1 MKLTMRL
8 LSLALASG
16 AVVAQAQPVGLN
28 EADPARIEQEHT
40 RIAAERKQVDAIYA
54 EGEAACYQ
62 KFALNDCMD
71 KVRAQRRKSLADLQ
85 RQEVALNDA
94 QRRRKGAE
102 QLQRAEQKSSA
113 LNQQQ
118 AADRRA
124 KAREELAGKQQ
135 KSADKAGR
143 AETASQDQASH
154 QTQFNQKQKSAAA
167 ASPSSKAGAA
177 AQESRRHADKLQEA
191 AEHKAAHDR
200 KLKEKTKPPAQPL
213 PPPAP

>member
-1 MKLTMRL
+1 MKLTARL
-8 LSLALASG
+8 LHLALALG
-16 AVVAQAQPVGLN
+16 AGLAQAQPVDLN
-28 EADPARIEQEHT
+28 EGDPAHIAQERT
-40 RIAAERKQVDAIYA
+40 RIAAERKQVDVVYNQ
-54 EGEAACYQ
+54 GEAACYQ
-62 KFALNDCMD
+62 KFTLNDCMD

-102 QLQRAEQKSSA
+102 QMQRAEQKASA

-135 KSADKAGR
+135 KSAEKATR
-143 AETASQDQASH
+143 AETARQDQASH
-154 QTQFNQKQKSAAA
+154 QTQFNQKSAAS
-167 ASPSSKAGAA
+167 ASPATKASTA
-177 AQESRRHADKLQEA
+177 AQESKRHTVKLQEA
-191 AEHKAAHDR
+191 AEHQAAHDK

-213 PPPAP
+213 PTPAP